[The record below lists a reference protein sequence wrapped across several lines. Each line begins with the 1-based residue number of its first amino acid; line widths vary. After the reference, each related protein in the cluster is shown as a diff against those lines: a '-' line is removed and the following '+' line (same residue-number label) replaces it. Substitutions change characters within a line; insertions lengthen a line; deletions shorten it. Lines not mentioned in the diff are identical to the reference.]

1 MNSFLFV
8 LKLAIA
14 GLTSEYSV
22 KENSRETSYFT
33 SRNQTIKIS
42 EELYKMVWTV
52 QIDRLLSQLY
62 GLSVASGVLVEIAE
76 F

>member
-33 SRNQTIKIS
+33 SRNQTINIS

-52 QIDRLLSQLY
+52 QIDRSLSQLY